1 MCVWVGTVLPLLY
14 TEFGTLRQALLI
26 LGFVPFA
33 ALGGLIALPVTGE
46 TLNIASAVG
55 FIAVFGVAV
64 QNGII
69 MVANLIPGARG
80 RCSLHEAIVAGAS
93 ERFQAR

>member
-1 MCVWVGTVLPLLY
+1 MS
-14 TEFGTLRQALLI
+14 
-26 LGFVPFA
+26 

-46 TLNIASAVG
+46 TRNIAAAVG
-55 FIAVFGVAV
+55 FIALLGVAV

-69 MVANLIPGARG
+69 MVANLIPGVRG
-80 RCSLHEAIVAGAS
+80 RCLLHEAIVAGAS